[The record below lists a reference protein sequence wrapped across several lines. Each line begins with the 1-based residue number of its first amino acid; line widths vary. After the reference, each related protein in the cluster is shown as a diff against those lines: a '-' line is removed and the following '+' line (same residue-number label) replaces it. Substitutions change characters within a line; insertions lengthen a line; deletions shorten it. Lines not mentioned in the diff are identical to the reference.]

1 MMYAL
6 DYGKQGDYMIKTNIC
21 SLLNIKYPI
30 FQGGMAQISDAGLA
44 AAVSEAGGLGVIA
57 AGNNTA
63 EVLRKEIHKIK
74 NLTNKPFGVN
84 VMLLS
89 PHAEEVGNLLI
100 EEKVPVI
107 ITGAGNPGKFMK
119 MWKEAGSKVIPV
131 VPSVAYAKH
140 LEKIGADAI
149 ICEGTEAGGHVGEL
163 TTMCIT
169 PQVVDAV
176 SIPVVA
182 AGGVGDGRGIVAALS
197 LGAQGVQVGTRFVL
211 AKECKVHQNYKDKI
225 IKANDTDTAVTGRK
239 TGHPVRVLKNKLVTQ
254 FKKLEKDNATVDE
267 MEQLGRG
274 RLYKAAVEGD
284 VDYGSVM
291 SGQIAGLVCKEQS
304 CEEIINEMF
313 DEAEKIMKNLSSF
326 LSGGNN
332 E

>member
-1 MMYAL
+1 
-6 DYGKQGDYMIKTNIC
+6 MINTSIC

-30 FQGGMAQISDAGLA
+30 FQGGMAQISDANLA

-57 AGNNTA
+57 SGNNSA
-63 EVLRKEIHKIK
+63 EVLRNEIHKIK
-74 NLTNKPFGVN
+74 KLTNKPFGVN

-89 PHAEEVGNLLI
+89 PYAEEVGNLLI

-119 MWKEAGSKVIPV
+119 LWKEAGSKIIPV
-131 VPSVAYAKH
+131 VPSVAFAKH

-149 ICEGTEAGGHVGEL
+149 ICEGTESGGHVGEI

-176 SIPVVA
+176 SVPVIA
-182 AGGVGDGRGIVAALS
+182 AGGIADGRGIVAALS

-211 AKECKVHQNYKDKI
+211 AKECNVHQNYKDKI
-225 IKANDTDTAVTGRK
+225 KKANDTDTAVTGRK

-254 FKKLEKDNATVDE
+254 FKQLEKTNATLEE

-274 RLYKAAVEGD
+274 RLYKAAIEGD

-291 SGQIAGLVCKEQS
+291 SGQIAGLVNKEQS
-304 CEEIINEMF
+304 CEEIITEMF
-313 DEAEKIMKNLSSF
+313 EEAEGIMKGLTLF

>member
-1 MMYAL
+1 
-6 DYGKQGDYMIKTNIC
+6 MINTSIC

-57 AGNNTA
+57 SGNNPA
-63 EVLRKEIHKIK
+63 EAIKKEIRKIK
-74 NLTNKPFGVN
+74 DLTDKPFGVN

-89 PHAEEVGNLLI
+89 PYAEEVGNLLI

-119 MWKEAGSKVIPV
+119 LWKEAGSKVIPV
-131 VPSVAYAKH
+131 VPSVAFAKH
-140 LEKIGADAI
+140 FEKLGADAI
-149 ICEGTEAGGHVGEL
+149 ICEGTESGGHVGEI

-176 SIPVVA
+176 SIPVIA
-182 AGGVGDGRGIVAALS
+182 AGGIGDGRGLAAVFS
-197 LGAQGVQVGTRFVL
+197 LGAQGVQVGTRFLL
-211 AKECKVHQNYKDKI
+211 AKECSVHQNYKNKVK
-225 IKANDTDTAVTGRK
+225 KANDTDTAVTGRK

-254 FKKLEKDNATVDE
+254 FKELEKNNATVEE

-291 SGQIAGLVCKEQS
+291 SGQIAGLVNKEQS
-304 CEEIINEMF
+304 CEEIITEMF
-313 DEAEKIMKNLSSF
+313 DEAEKIMKGLSSF
-326 LSGGNN
+326 LSGGK
-332 E
+332 

>member
-1 MMYAL
+1 
-6 DYGKQGDYMIKTNIC
+6 MINTSIC

-57 AGNNTA
+57 SGNNPA
-63 EVLRKEIHKIK
+63 EAIKKEIRKIK
-74 NLTNKPFGVN
+74 DLTDKPFGVN

-89 PHAEEVGNLLI
+89 PYAEEVGNLLI

-119 MWKEAGSKVIPV
+119 LWKEAGSKVIPV
-131 VPSVAYAKH
+131 VPSVAFAKH
-140 LEKIGADAI
+140 FEKLGADAI
-149 ICEGTEAGGHVGEL
+149 ICEGTESGGHVGEI

-176 SIPVVA
+176 NVPVIA
-182 AGGVGDGRGIVAALS
+182 AGGIGDGRGLAAVFS
-197 LGAQGVQVGTRFVL
+197 LGAQGVQVGTRFLL
-211 AKECKVHQNYKDKI
+211 AKECSVHQNYKNKVK
-225 IKANDTDTAVTGRK
+225 KANDTDTAVTGRK

-254 FKKLEKDNATVDE
+254 FKELEKNNATVEE

-274 RLYKAAVEGD
+274 RLYKAAIEGD

-291 SGQIAGLVCKEQS
+291 SGQIAGLVNKEQS
-304 CEEIINEMF
+304 CEEIITEMF
-313 DEAEKIMKNLSSF
+313 DEAEEIMKGLSSF
-326 LSGGNN
+326 LSGGK
-332 E
+332 